1 MSISDSLVDAVAVKS
16 TAIASNSPASSVKK
30 ALNGRHELVDAQV
43 EVLRMYLEKKS
54 TERLVEALDRLI
66 ECTRASFREEE
77 ALMEC
82 FSSTPDPR
90 HREMHNG
97 VLAQMALLRDY
108 AIEADRGRLLAQLIH
123 VDRQLT
129 SHLSD
134 AVQAP
139 DRQLQH

>member
-1 MSISDSLVDAVAVKS
+1 MLTSKSVVDAAPVKS
-16 TAIASNSPASSVKK
+16 TAIASKPPGSSAKTV
-30 ALNGRHELVDAQV
+30 LNVRHELVDAQV

-54 TERLVEALDRLI
+54 RERLVEALDRLI

-82 FSSTPDPR
+82 LTSTPDPV
-90 HREMHNG
+90 HREKHNG
-97 VLAQMALLRDY
+97 VLTQMALLRDY
-108 AIEADRGRLLAQLIH
+108 AMDWDRGHLLAQLII

-134 AVQAP
+134 AVESP
-139 DRQLQH
+139 DRQHQH

>member
-1 MSISDSLVDAVAVKS
+1 M
-16 TAIASNSPASSVKK
+16 
-30 ALNGRHELVDAQV
+30 
-43 EVLRMYLEKKS
+43 EKKS
-54 TERLVEALDRLI
+54 KERLVEALDRLI

-82 FSSTPDPR
+82 LTAIPDPE
-90 HREMHNG
+90 HREKHNA
-97 VLAQMALLRDY
+97 VLAQMVRLRDY

-129 SHLSD
+129 SHLSN

>member
-1 MSISDSLVDAVAVKS
+1 MLTSKGAVDAVPVKS
-16 TAIASNSPASSVKK
+16 TATAAKLPGSSAKVV
-30 ALNGRHELVDAQV
+30 LNVRHELVDAQV

-54 TERLVEALDRLI
+54 RERLVEALDRLI

-82 FSSTPDPR
+82 LTSTPDPE
-90 HREMHNG
+90 HREKHNR

-108 AIEADRGRLLAQLIH
+108 AMDWDRGHLLAELII

-134 AVQAP
+134 AVVSP
-139 DRQLQH
+139 DRQHQH